1 MSRRTGTI
9 TIRDVANMAGVV
21 PSTVSHVIN
30 NTAPVSDGTRQ
41 RVFDAIQKLG
51 YRRNVLA
58 SSLRQQTTMTI
69 GLLVPNIAEP
79 LFAELVRGVS
89 EEAAAAGYGVILGHT
104 AYDPVLED
112 RQLAR
117 MLDRRVD
124 GLIIVPDDEHRL
136 DPFRHLDVPIVT
148 VNRQTMP
155 HYEDPPSVE
164 IDNLRAGYLATKHLI
179 GLGHTQIGMITNLP
193 DCGRFHGYKIAL
205 EEAGLVF
212 SERRV
217 VMAAEQTTD
226 LVGQGRLAMQ
236 RLLRETHMTA
246 CFVIDD
252 VRAVGA
258 LEALHDA
265 HIAVPREMALI
276 GCGDLQVASL
286 TRPRLT
292 TISHPKMRLGV
303 QAVRLLLDLFNDST
317 SETRIIMPV
326 ELVVRETCG
335 ALTRTA

>member
-1 MSRRTGTI
+1 MSRQAATI
-9 TIRDVANMAGVV
+9 TIRDVASLAGVV

-30 NTAPVSDGTRQ
+30 NTAPVSDSTRQ
-41 RVFDAIQKLG
+41 RVFDAIRKLG

-79 LFAELVRGVS
+79 LFAGLVRGVS

-104 AYDPVLED
+104 AYDPLLED

-124 GLIIVPDDEHRL
+124 GLLIVPDDERRL
-136 DPFRHLDVPIVT
+136 ELYRHLDVPLVT

-155 HYEDPPSVE
+155 DADDPPSVE
-164 IDNLRAGYLATKHLI
+164 IDNLRAGYLATNHLI
-179 GLGHTQIGMITNLP
+179 RLGHTRISMISNLQ
-193 DCGRFHGYKIAL
+193 DCGRYTGYRRAL
-205 EEAGLVF
+205 EEAGIAF
-212 SERRV
+212 DERRV
-217 VMAAEQTTD
+217 VVASEFATD
-226 LVGQGRLAMQ
+226 LVGQGRAAMQ
-236 RLLRETHMTA
+236 KLLRDTSMTA
-246 CFVIDD
+246 CFVVDD

-265 HIAVPREMALI
+265 HIAVPRDLALV

-292 TISHPKMRLGV
+292 TINHPKVRLGV
-303 QAVRLLLDLFNDST
+303 QAVRLLLELFNDST
-317 SETRIIMPV
+317 TEGRIVMPV
-326 ELVVRETCG
+326 ELVIRESCG
-335 ALTRTA
+335 AITKSA